1 MRSVEKIILVGVL
14 LAVVSIP
21 SLASGQSAGLAGG
34 AGLTAYAPR
43 DAVLF
48 VERRGHAAVKK
59 AFSASNL
66 GKMAQ
71 DEAISSFVSGSGAR
85 IGQLIVRR
93 LFSLKNPA
101 EIKASRKTLHEFLNP
116 FWHRPSAA
124 VVLAGKFGPDIY
136 FVCRTG
142 DYQKSCQTALEKLV
156 AIAAPR
162 QGAAGK
168 RQAFK
173 YASSGMI
180 WRGVAHSGTKFQ
192 APRAPSKL
200 VDTLKGKDVF
210 MYAWRDKTLCVA
222 LSLHAADRASVIL
235 TKPDP
240 KKSILASESVA
251 RVAAKTHIKDWAFR
265 WHLNLGPVFEATGT
279 KPGSG
284 SELGKIMSALGL
296 GLVRGIG
303 GTGGYV
309 DNVYTRLTY
318 ADAPNSGG
326 LFIQG
331 GSYKKALSMTP
342 RGAAISLAGR
352 FSTKWIGGILT
363 NLLAAPD
370 TADGETAENPVLTHV
385 GDLLANS
392 NGNASMFLTNLP
404 TIMGLM
410 LGGGGP
416 PIGLVL
422 DVKDQAKAVK
432 SLDAL
437 AKLAAGPDDGKTPKS
452 PRTYRKIRIVPLAE
466 PLNAAVAKDCL
477 VITANHGAMAS
488 AIDALLDGSGGS
500 SAKSKAAKLAKLAG
514 DGSAIFQVDMAEMAK
529 MFWPMLIA
537 AMHNNAQYG
546 AAADFPLTS
555 IPATARVARMLGPE
569 IAVFKPDKGGLLI
582 RSRGKIPLITKLF
595 PTLPVVG
602 AGLWMFLD

>member
-1 MRSVEKIILVGVL
+1 MRVAEKIVLVGVL
-14 LAVVSIP
+14 LAAVLTP
-21 SLASGQSAGLAGG
+21 SLASGQTAGLSGG
-34 AGLTAYAPR
+34 PGLTAYAPK

-48 VERRGHAAVKK
+48 VERQGHAAVKK
-59 AFSASNL
+59 AFAASNL
-66 GKMAQ
+66 GKVVQ
-71 DEAISSFVSGSGAR
+71 DEAISNFVSGSGAR
-85 IGQLIVRR
+85 IGQLIVRE

-101 EIKASRKTLHEFLNP
+101 VIKAHQKTLHEFLNP
-116 FWHRPSAA
+116 FWHRPAA
-124 VVLAGKFGPDIY
+124 VIVLARKSGPDIY
-136 FVCRTG
+136 IVCQTG
-142 DYQKSCQTALEKLV
+142 DYQKTCRAAVEKLV
-156 AIAAPR
+156 SIAAPT
-162 QGAAGK
+162 QGAAAK
-168 RQAFK
+168 RQVFE
-173 YASSGMI
+173 YVASGI
-180 WRGVAHSGTKFQ
+180 TWKGVAQSSAKFQ
-192 APRAPSKL
+192 TPRDPAALPGA
-200 VDTLKGKDVF
+200 LKGKHVF

-222 LSLHAADRASVIL
+222 LSLHAADRASAIL

-240 KKSILASESVA
+240 KKSILANKSVA

-265 WHLNLGPVFEATGT
+265 WHLNLEPMFEATGAR
-279 KPGSG
+279 PGPD
-284 SELGKIMSALGL
+284 SEPGKIMSALGL

-318 ADAPNSGG
+318 ADAPSGGG
-326 LFIQG
+326 LFTHG

-342 RGAAISLAGR
+342 RGATIALAGR
-352 FSTKWIGGILT
+352 FSTKWIGGILE

-370 TADGETAENPVLTHV
+370 TDDGKARENPVLTHV

-392 NGNASMFLTNLP
+392 DGDASMFLTNLP

-410 LGGGGP
+410 MGGGGP
-416 PIGLVL
+416 PIGMVL

-437 AKLAAGPDDGKTPKS
+437 ANLAAGADDDKTPKS
-452 PRTYRKIRIVPLAE
+452 ARTYRKIRIVPLAE
-466 PLNAAVAKDCL
+466 PLNAAVAKGCL

-488 AIDALLDGSGGS
+488 AIDTLLDGSGGF
-500 SAKSKAAKLAKLAG
+500 SAKSKAAKLVKLAG
-514 DGSAIFQVDMAEMAK
+514 DGSAIFQVDMAEISK

-546 AAADFPLTS
+546 DAADFPLTS
-555 IPATARVARMLGPE
+555 IPATAIVARMLGPE

-582 RSRGKIPLITKLF
+582 ESRGKIPLITKLF